1 MQLQNKE
8 LFWSHLQSKETKK
21 VTDTVRIVR
30 LSLLIALATVLSI
43 IENQLTIPIL
53 PWLRI
58 GSANIMTLLALTM
71 YGIKGALIVSCTKAL
86 IAGIFGS
93 LPMLVFS
100 FSASLASSLSMGII
114 YSTFRQKF
122 SIVGISIIGAVV
134 HNLTQLLVAFIVLNM
149 SKKSAFAILPL
160 LIIAGIAAGTLTGL
174 ITRYLIRVL
183 NKSGGWNAE

>member
-1 MQLQNKE
+1 M
-8 LFWSHLQSKETKK
+8 QSKETTK

-43 IENQLTIPIL
+43 IENQLTIPVL
-53 PWLRI
+53 PWLRL

-71 YGIKGALIVSCTKAL
+71 YGMKGALIVSCMKAL
-86 IAGIFGS
+86 FAGIFGS

-100 FSASLASSLSMGII
+100 FSASLTSSLFMGII
-114 YSTFRQKF
+114 YSIFRKKF

-134 HNLTQLLVAFIVLNM
+134 HNLTQLVVAFIVLNM
-149 SKKSAFAILPL
+149 NGKSVFAIMPF
-160 LIIAGIAAGTLTGL
+160 LIIAGIAAGILTGL

-183 NKSGGWNAE
+183 DKSGGWNAE